1 MSKNV
6 NVLAYAAPV
15 VNATAT
21 RLNNFENQTTLKVS
35 GTYSPLTINN
45 TAKNTVSSVQYRYKA
60 QSTSTWSS
68 WTSMTGLSVTSAGAY
83 TTTDKV
89 LSLDNN
95 TSFDFEIKTTDKL
108 GSTTVSLTV
117 SVGIPIFRIGVN
129 DGLLYNKEQPLMP
142 SHVGQVIMSTTLDT
156 AAKVQAIYGGTWER
170 WGAGKV
176 PVGVDPNDTDFNAP
190 NKSGG
195 AKTVTL
201 TKAQMPK
208 HNHSSKL
215 ALGWQTGGGN
225 SVGRVVENNG
235 NWNGWQC
242 IINEEGG
249 DQPHENMPPFSTL
262 YMWRRK
268 A

>member
-1 MSKNV
+1 
-6 NVLAYAAPV
+6 
-15 VNATAT
+15 
-21 RLNNFENQTTLKVS
+21 
-35 GTYSPLTINN
+35 
-45 TAKNTVSSVQYRYKA
+45 
-60 QSTSTWSS
+60 
-68 WTSMTGLSVTSAGAY
+68 MTGLSVTSAGAY

-89 LSLDNN
+89 LDLDNN
-95 TSFDFEIKTTDKL
+95 TSYDFEIKTTDRL

-201 TKAQMPK
+201 TIAQIPS
-208 HNHSSKL
+208 HRHYTSNFNGGGNNQGCSTTNANPHGDTNYWNFNNPGNSS
-215 ALGWQTGGGN
+215 ATGGGQAH
-225 SVGRVVENNG
+225 NNL
-235 NWNGWQC
+235 
-242 IINEEGG
+242 
-249 DQPHENMPPFSTL
+249 QPYMTL
-262 YMWRRK
+262 YMWRRTV
-268 A
+268 